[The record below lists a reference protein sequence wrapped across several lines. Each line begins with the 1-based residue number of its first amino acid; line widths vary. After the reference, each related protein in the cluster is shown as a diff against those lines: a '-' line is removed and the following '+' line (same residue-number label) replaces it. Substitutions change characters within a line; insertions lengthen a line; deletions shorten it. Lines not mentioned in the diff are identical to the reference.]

1 MGSVNKMISR
11 RRDKFV
17 DWINVSSVKEL
28 KELGKFKEVKAQ
40 IKTDVGDT
48 IKISGRGWNSLY
60 ASIENFQKTVFK
72 LNLSQA
78 PIVHEQKDAPHL
90 VISDETLE
98 TNTTEYF
105 ATEACEYI
113 FYLVELDGK
122 LRMDKLGITPT
133 LFSNKKTAKRW
144 RDRISKVIHPD
155 CCHHQRA
162 SEAMAE
168 LNQLYNQM
176 TGGE

>member
-1 MGSVNKMISR
+1 M
-11 RRDKFV
+11 
-17 DWINVSSVKEL
+17 
-28 KELGKFKEVKAQ
+28 
-40 IKTDVGDT
+40 
-48 IKISGRGWNSLY
+48 
-60 ASIENFQKTVFK
+60 
-72 LNLSQA
+72 
-78 PIVHEQKDAPHL
+78 
-90 VISDETLE
+90 
-98 TNTTEYF
+98 
-105 ATEACEYI
+105 TEACEYI